1 MNFSTLEAGTATERR
16 LLVDQPRTISFLGED
31 LRIYATPR
39 LVDDIEQTC
48 LDFLLTFLDESENT
62 VGAAVD
68 IRHVGATLLGMSV
81 SIVATVT
88 RIEGRSVTFN
98 VEVRDDVELVATA
111 AHTRVVVNVAK
122 LRSRVQAKAEAAAA
136 GEVEDSV
143 LSPSQF
149 AASPEQGLPS

>member
-16 LLVDQPRTISFLGED
+16 LVIDTQRTISFLGED

-48 LDFLLTFLDESENT
+48 LDYLLTFLDEGENT

-88 RIEGRSVTFN
+88 RIDGRSVTFN

-136 GEVEDSV
+136 GDVEDGV

-149 AASPEQGLPS
+149 AASR

>member
-16 LLVDQPRTISFLGED
+16 LVIDKQRTISFLGED

-48 LDFLLTFLDESENT
+48 LDYLLTFLDEGENT

-88 RIEGRSVTFN
+88 RIDGRSVTFN

-149 AASPEQGLPS
+149 AASR

>member
-1 MNFSTLEAGTATERR
+1 MNFSTLEAGIAATERH
-16 LLVDQPRTISFLGED
+16 LIVDQERTISFLGED

-39 LVDDIEQTC
+39 LVNDIEQTC
-48 LDFLLTFLDESENT
+48 LDYLLTFLDEGENT

-88 RIEGRSVTFN
+88 RVEGRSVTFN

-122 LRSRVQAKAEAAAA
+122 LRSRVQAKAVAAAA
-136 GEVEDSV
+136 GEVEDGV

-149 AASPEQGLPS
+149 AASR

>member
-1 MNFSTLEAGTATERR
+1 MNFSTLEAGIAATERH
-16 LLVDQPRTISFLGED
+16 LIVDQNRTISFLGED

-39 LVDDIEQTC
+39 LVNDIEQTC
-48 LDFLLTFLDESENT
+48 LDYLLTFLDEGENT

-88 RIEGRSVTFN
+88 RVEGRSVTFN

-122 LRSRVQAKAEAAAA
+122 LRSRVQAKAVAAAA
-136 GEVEDSV
+136 GEVEDGV

-149 AASPEQGLPS
+149 AASR

>member
-1 MNFSTLEAGTATERR
+1 MNFSTLQAGATAERQ
-16 LLVDQPRTISFLGED
+16 LIVDPPRTISFLGED

-48 LDFLLTFLDESENT
+48 LDYLLAFLDEGENT
-62 VGAAVD
+62 VGSAVD

-88 RIEGRSVTFN
+88 RVEGRNVTFN

-136 GEVEDSV
+136 GEVEDGV

-149 AASPEQGLPS
+149 AASR

>member
-1 MNFSTLEAGTATERR
+1 MNFSTLEAGNATERQ
-16 LLVDQPRTISFLGED
+16 LIVDKERTISFLGED

-48 LDFLLTFLDESENT
+48 LDYLLTYLDDGENT

-122 LRSRVQAKAEAAAA
+122 LRTRVQAKAEAAVA
-136 GEVEDSV
+136 GEVEDGA
-143 LSPSQF
+143 LNPSQF
-149 AASPEQGLPS
+149 AASR

>member
-1 MNFSTLEAGTATERR
+1 MNFSTLQAGIATERR
-16 LLVDQPRTISFLGED
+16 LIVDRERTISFLGED

-48 LDFLLTFLDESENT
+48 LDYLLTFLDEGENT

-88 RIEGRSVTFN
+88 RIEGRSITFN

-111 AHTRVVVNVAK
+111 AHNRVVVNVAK

-149 AASPEQGLPS
+149 AASR

>member
-1 MNFSTLEAGTATERR
+1 MNFSTLEAGTATERQ
-16 LLVDQPRTISFLGED
+16 LIVDKERTISFLGED

-39 LVDDIEQTC
+39 LVNDIEQTC
-48 LDFLLTFLDESENT
+48 LDYLLTFLDEGENT

-88 RIEGRSVTFN
+88 RVEGRNVTFN

-136 GEVEDSV
+136 GEVEDGV

-149 AASPEQGLPS
+149 AASR

>member
-1 MNFSTLEAGTATERR
+1 MNFSTMHAGSATERR
-16 LLVDQPRTISFLGED
+16 LTVDKERTISFLGED

-48 LDFLLTFLDESENT
+48 LDYLLTFLDEGENT

-81 SIVATVT
+81 NIAATVT

-122 LRSRVQAKAEAAAA
+122 LRSRVQAKAEAEAA
-136 GEVEDSV
+136 GDVEDGV
-143 LSPSQF
+143 LSPSQLT
-149 AASPEQGLPS
+149 AAR

>member
-1 MNFSTLEAGTATERR
+1 MNFSTMHAGSATERR
-16 LLVDQPRTISFLGED
+16 LTVDQERTISFLGED

-48 LDFLLTFLDESENT
+48 LDYLLTFLDEGENT

-68 IRHVGATLLGMSV
+68 IRHIGATLLGMSV
-81 SIVATVT
+81 NIVATVT

-136 GEVEDSV
+136 GDVEDGV
-143 LSPSQF
+143 LSPSRLT
-149 AASPEQGLPS
+149 ATR

>member
-1 MNFSTLEAGTATERR
+1 MNFSTLEAGTATERQ
-16 LLVDQPRTISFLGED
+16 LIVDKQRTISFLGED

-48 LDFLLTFLDESENT
+48 LDYLLTFLDEGENT

-136 GEVEDSV
+136 GDVEDSV

-149 AASPEQGLPS
+149 AASR

>member
-1 MNFSTLEAGTATERR
+1 MNFSTLEAGTATERQ
-16 LLVDQPRTISFLGED
+16 LIVDKERTISFLGED

-48 LDFLLTFLDESENT
+48 LDYLLTFLDEGENT

-81 SIVATVT
+81 SIIATVT

-136 GEVEDSV
+136 GDVEDSV

-149 AASPEQGLPS
+149 AASR

>member
-1 MNFSTLEAGTATERR
+1 MNLSTLEAGTATERK
-16 LLVDQPRTISFLGED
+16 LIVDKERTISFLGED

-48 LDFLLTFLDESENT
+48 LDYLLTFLDEGENT

-68 IRHVGATLLGMSV
+68 IRHVGATLQGMSV

-122 LRSRVQAKAEAAAA
+122 LRSRVQAKADAAAA
-136 GEVEDSV
+136 GEVEDGM

-149 AASPEQGLPS
+149 AASR

>member
-1 MNFSTLEAGTATERR
+1 MNFSTLEAGTATERK
-16 LLVDQPRTISFLGED
+16 LIVDKERTISFLGED

-39 LVDDIEQTC
+39 LVNDIEQTC
-48 LDFLLTFLDESENT
+48 LDYLLTFLDEGENT

-122 LRSRVQAKAEAAAA
+122 LRSRVQAKADAAAA
-136 GEVEDSV
+136 GEVEDGV

-149 AASPEQGLPS
+149 AASR

>member
-1 MNFSTLEAGTATERR
+1 MNFSTLKTGNATERQ
-16 LLVDQPRTISFLGED
+16 LIVDKDRTISFLGED

-48 LDFLLTFLDESENT
+48 LDYLLTYLDDGENT

-122 LRSRVQAKAEAAAA
+122 LRSRVQAKAEAAVA

-149 AASPEQGLPS
+149 AASR

>member
-1 MNFSTLEAGTATERR
+1 MNFSTLHPGSATERQ
-16 LLVDQPRTISFLGED
+16 LIVDKQRTISFLGED

-48 LDFLLTFLDESENT
+48 LDYLLTFLDEGENT

-81 SIVATVT
+81 NIVATVT

-136 GEVEDSV
+136 GDVEDGV

-149 AASPEQGLPS
+149 SASR

>member
-1 MNFSTLEAGTATERR
+1 MNFSTLEAGIAATERH
-16 LLVDQPRTISFLGED
+16 LVVDQERTISFLGED

-39 LVDDIEQTC
+39 LVNDIEQTC
-48 LDFLLTFLDESENT
+48 LDYLLTFLDEGENT

-88 RIEGRSVTFN
+88 RVEGRSVTFN

-136 GEVEDSV
+136 GEVEDGA

-149 AASPEQGLPS
+149 AASR

>member
-1 MNFSTLEAGTATERR
+1 MNFSTLEAGTATERQ
-16 LLVDQPRTISFLGED
+16 LIVDKERTISFLGED

-39 LVDDIEQTC
+39 LVDDIERTC
-48 LDFLLTFLDESENT
+48 LDYLLTFLDEGENT

-88 RIEGRSVTFN
+88 RIEGRSITFN

-136 GEVEDSV
+136 GDVEDSV

-149 AASPEQGLPS
+149 AASR

>member
-1 MNFSTLEAGTATERR
+1 MNFSTLEAGTATERK
-16 LLVDQPRTISFLGED
+16 LIVDTPRTISFLGED

-48 LDFLLTFLDESENT
+48 LDYLLTFLDEGENT

-88 RIEGRSVTFN
+88 RIEGRNVTFN

-136 GEVEDSV
+136 GEVEDGV

-149 AASPEQGLPS
+149 SASR

>member
-16 LLVDQPRTISFLGED
+16 LVVDKERTISFLGED

-48 LDFLLTFLDESENT
+48 LDYLLTFLDEGENT

-136 GEVEDSV
+136 GDVEDGV

-149 AASPEQGLPS
+149 AASR

>member
-1 MNFSTLEAGTATERR
+1 MNFSTLQAGIATERR
-16 LLVDQPRTISFLGED
+16 LIVDRERTISFLGED

-48 LDFLLTFLDESENT
+48 LDYLLTFLDEGENT

-88 RIEGRSVTFN
+88 RIEGRSITFN

-136 GEVEDSV
+136 GDVEDSV

-149 AASPEQGLPS
+149 AASR

>member
-1 MNFSTLEAGTATERR
+1 MNFSTLQAGIATERR
-16 LLVDQPRTISFLGED
+16 LIVDRERTISFLGED

-48 LDFLLTFLDESENT
+48 LDYLLTFLDEGENT

-68 IRHVGATLLGMSV
+68 IRHVGATLLDMSV

-88 RIEGRSVTFN
+88 RIEGRSITFN

-149 AASPEQGLPS
+149 AASR

>member
-1 MNFSTLEAGTATERR
+1 MNFSTLETGTATERR
-16 LLVDQPRTISFLGED
+16 LMVDQPRTISFLGED

-48 LDFLLTFLDESENT
+48 LDYLLTFLDEGENT

-136 GEVEDSV
+136 GEVEDGV

-149 AASPEQGLPS
+149 AASR

>member
-1 MNFSTLEAGTATERR
+1 MNFSTLQTGTATERR
-16 LLVDQPRTISFLGED
+16 LTVDTPRTISFLGED

-48 LDFLLTFLDESENT
+48 LDYLLTFLDEGENT

-81 SIVATVT
+81 SITATVT

-122 LRSRVQAKAEAAAA
+122 LRSRVQAKADAAAA
-136 GEVEDSV
+136 GEIEDGV

-149 AASPEQGLPS
+149 AASR

>member
-1 MNFSTLEAGTATERR
+1 MNFSTLEAGAATERK
-16 LLVDQPRTISFLGED
+16 LIVDKERTISFLGED

-39 LVDDIEQTC
+39 LVNDIEQTC
-48 LDFLLTFLDESENT
+48 LDYLLTFLDEGENT

-122 LRSRVQAKAEAAAA
+122 LRSRVQAKADAAAA
-136 GEVEDSV
+136 GEVEDGV

-149 AASPEQGLPS
+149 AASR

>member
-1 MNFSTLEAGTATERR
+1 MNFSTLKAGTATERK
-16 LLVDQPRTISFLGED
+16 LIVDRERTISFLGED

-48 LDFLLTFLDESENT
+48 LDYLLTFLDEGENT

-68 IRHVGATLLGMSV
+68 VRHVGATLLGMSV

-136 GEVEDSV
+136 GEVEDGV

-149 AASPEQGLPS
+149 AASR

>member
-1 MNFSTLEAGTATERR
+1 MNFSTLEAGIAATERH
-16 LLVDQPRTISFLGED
+16 LIVDQDRTISFLGED

-39 LVDDIEQTC
+39 LVNDIEQTC
-48 LDFLLTFLDESENT
+48 LDYLLTFLDEGENT

-88 RIEGRSVTFN
+88 RVEGRSVTFN

-122 LRSRVQAKAEAAAA
+122 LRSRVQAKAVAAAA
-136 GEVEDSV
+136 GEVEDGV

-149 AASPEQGLPS
+149 AASR

>member
-1 MNFSTLEAGTATERR
+1 MNFSTLEAGTATERQ
-16 LLVDQPRTISFLGED
+16 LIVDKERTISFLGED

-39 LVDDIEQTC
+39 LVNDIEQTC
-48 LDFLLTFLDESENT
+48 LDYLLTFLDEGENT

-136 GEVEDSV
+136 GEIEDGV

-149 AASPEQGLPS
+149 VASR

>member
-1 MNFSTLEAGTATERR
+1 MNFSTLEAGTATERQ
-16 LLVDQPRTISFLGED
+16 LLVDRERTISFLGED

-48 LDFLLTFLDESENT
+48 LDYLLTFLDEGENT

-88 RIEGRSVTFN
+88 RVEGRSVTFN

-136 GEVEDSV
+136 GEVEDGV

-149 AASPEQGLPS
+149 SASR

>member
-16 LLVDQPRTISFLGED
+16 LVVDKQRTISFLGED

-48 LDFLLTFLDESENT
+48 LDYLLTFLDEGENT

-136 GEVEDSV
+136 GEVEDGV

-149 AASPEQGLPS
+149 TASR

>member
-1 MNFSTLEAGTATERR
+1 MNFSTLEAGIAATERH
-16 LLVDQPRTISFLGED
+16 LIVDKQRTISFLGED

-39 LVDDIEQTC
+39 LVNDIEQTC
-48 LDFLLTFLDESENT
+48 LDYLLTFLDEGENT

-88 RIEGRSVTFN
+88 RVEGRSVTFN

-122 LRSRVQAKAEAAAA
+122 LRSRLQAKAEAAAA
-136 GEVEDSV
+136 GEVEDGV

-149 AASPEQGLPS
+149 AASR

>member
-1 MNFSTLEAGTATERR
+1 MNFSTLEAGTATERK
-16 LLVDQPRTISFLGED
+16 LIVDRERTISFLGED

-48 LDFLLTFLDESENT
+48 LDYLLTFLDEGENT

-136 GEVEDSV
+136 GEVEDGV
-143 LSPSQF
+143 LSPSQL
-149 AASPEQGLPS
+149 ASR

>member
-1 MNFSTLEAGTATERR
+1 MNFSTLEAGTATERK
-16 LLVDQPRTISFLGED
+16 LVVDKERTISFLGED

-39 LVDDIEQTC
+39 LVDDIELTC
-48 LDFLLTFLDESENT
+48 LDYLLTFLDEGENT

-81 SIVATVT
+81 SIVATIT

-122 LRSRVQAKAEAAAA
+122 LRSRVQAKADAAAA
-136 GEVEDSV
+136 GEVEDGV

-149 AASPEQGLPS
+149 AASR

>member
-16 LLVDQPRTISFLGED
+16 LVVDRERTISFLGED

-48 LDFLLTFLDESENT
+48 LDYLLAFLDEGENT

-136 GEVEDSV
+136 GEVEDGV

-149 AASPEQGLPS
+149 AASR

>member
-1 MNFSTLEAGTATERR
+1 MNFSTLEAGNATERQ
-16 LLVDQPRTISFLGED
+16 LIVDKERTISFLGED

-48 LDFLLTFLDESENT
+48 LDYLLTYLDDGENT

-122 LRSRVQAKAEAAAA
+122 LRSRVQAKAEAAVA

-149 AASPEQGLPS
+149 AASR

>member
-1 MNFSTLEAGTATERR
+1 MNFSTLHAGSTTERR
-16 LLVDQPRTISFLGED
+16 LTVDKERTISFLGED

-48 LDFLLTFLDESENT
+48 LDYLLTFLDEGENT

-136 GEVEDSV
+136 GDVEDGV
-143 LSPSQF
+143 LSPSQLT
-149 AASPEQGLPS
+149 AAR

>member
-1 MNFSTLEAGTATERR
+1 MNFSTLEAGIAATERH
-16 LLVDQPRTISFLGED
+16 LIVDQNRTISFLGED

-39 LVDDIEQTC
+39 LVNDIEQTC
-48 LDFLLTFLDESENT
+48 LDYLLTFLDEGENT
-62 VGAAVD
+62 VRAAVD

-88 RIEGRSVTFN
+88 RVEGRSVTFN

-136 GEVEDSV
+136 GEVEDGV

-149 AASPEQGLPS
+149 AASR

>member
-16 LLVDQPRTISFLGED
+16 LVIDKQRTISFLGED

-48 LDFLLTFLDESENT
+48 LDYLLTFLDEGENT

-136 GEVEDSV
+136 GDVEDGV

-149 AASPEQGLPS
+149 AASR